1 MRLGMFMMPLHP
13 AGRPMHE
20 YLAEDAEKALLLETL
35 GFDELF
41 IGEHYSAAT
50 EPYPSPLM
58 LAASLL
64 PRTKR
69 LVFGT
74 GVINAPLHHP
84 AMIAAEAAQFDHL
97 SKGRF
102 ILGIGSGSTPTD
114 NEMMGVTADAR
125 ERGRMLAES
134 IEMIERIWASDPP
147 YEIDG
152 TYWQVRIK
160 DTVNPAMNFGWLPKP
175 YQKPRPPIAIPCS
188 TPDSASVAVAGRKG
202 WSVISSA
209 LLSSDD
215 LARHWTMY
223 REGCAQAGR
232 EARGADWRV
241 CRTIHVAGSDED
253 ARARVFHLESG
264 YRQFYGH
271 MHKVYRQLGRLGV
284 FKPRPDMRD
293 DEVTVD
299 TLIEQRTIFG
309 SPKTVL
315 AELTAMRE
323 SAGPF
328 GTLLVSAID
337 WSGPNAAWE
346 RESLSRLAEEVMPAF
361 RKQTAAA

>member
-1 MRLGMFMMPLHP
+1 VRLGMFMMPLHP
-13 AGRPMHE
+13 VGQPMHA
-20 YLAEDAEKALLLETL
+20 YLAEDIEKALLLEKL
-35 GFDELF
+35 GYDELF

-50 EPYPSPLM
+50 EPYPSPWM
-58 LAASLL
+58 LAAYLL
-64 PRTKR
+64 PKTER
-69 LVFGT
+69 LIFGT
-74 GVINAPLHHP
+74 GVVNAPLHHP

-114 NEMMGVTADAR
+114 NEMMGVTLDAR

-147 YEIDG
+147 YEIAG
-152 TYWQVRIK
+152 KYWTTRIK
-160 DTVNPAMNFGWLPKP
+160 DTVNPAMQFGWLPKP

-188 TPDSASVAVAGRKG
+188 TPVSASVKVASRKG

-209 LLSSDD
+209 LLSTDD
-215 LARHWTMY
+215 LARHWSMY
-223 REGCAQAGR
+223 CEGCAEAGR
-232 EARGADWRV
+232 EPDGRDWRV
-241 CRTIHVAGSDED
+241 CRTIHVAATDAEARSRVYSD
-253 ARARVFHLESG
+253 ESG
-264 YRQFYGH
+264 YRVFYGH
-271 MHKVYRQLGRLGV
+271 MHKVYSQLGRLSV
-284 FKPRPDMRD
+284 FKSRPDMRD

-315 AELTAMRE
+315 AELAALRRT
-323 SAGPF
+323 AGPF
-328 GTLLVSAID
+328 GTLLLSAID

-346 RESLSRLAEEVMPAF
+346 RESLRRLAEDVMPAL
-361 RKQTAAA
+361 REETAAA